1 MVALMALVTLLVV
14 YCGAFNIR
22 PTIILDL
29 FVCLVTE
36 NIFNA
41 PLWLFHRPKASL
53 DDGIFLIH
61 HFSIAQPKVKKIKFI
76 VQQRSQ
82 LV

>member
-22 PTIILDL
+22 PTVMLDL
-29 FVCLVTE
+29 FIRLETK

-41 PLWLFHRPKASL
+41 PL
-53 DDGIFLIH
+53 
-61 HFSIAQPKVKKIKFI
+61 
-76 VQQRSQ
+76 
-82 LV
+82 